1 MCETCRHRHH
11 QGTKCGV
18 CGHVG
23 RCSIFPKMRQ
33 KSVKAAQLRFQ
44 YLTPK
49 IWADRTNG
57 FYDLVQELRGQIFC
71 YAGSN
76 CTLEMEF
83 GDHEQEQKC
92 SHLVAFL
99 GDAPVCVAR
108 FCHVQEAAINT
119 CTAVIDRFGVV
130 KSCRGQGLARIC
142 LDNLLQH
149 LTKATMGQGL
159 SVALKVPVIEGRDI
173 LITKLRELGF
183 QAVEALSDEESGET
197 TLVKR
202 IQNDE

>member
-1 MCETCRHRHH
+1 MHLCVKHAGI
-11 QGTKCGV
+11 GTIRVPSAV

-33 KSVKAAQLRFQ
+33 KSVKAAQLRFK

-92 SHLVAFL
+92 SHQLPSWEMRL
-99 GDAPVCVAR
+99 CV
-108 FCHVQEAAINT
+108 
-119 CTAVIDRFGVV
+119 
-130 KSCRGQGLARIC
+130 
-142 LDNLLQH
+142 
-149 LTKATMGQGL
+149 
-159 SVALKVPVIEGRDI
+159 
-173 LITKLRELGF
+173 
-183 QAVEALSDEESGET
+183 
-197 TLVKR
+197 
-202 IQNDE
+202 